1 MADKKQESGL
11 GKVITV
17 VGNRPQFIKAAV
29 VEKALREQVTRP
41 YESILVNTGQHYDA
55 LLSDVFFKQLE
66 IPSPHYDLK
75 IGSGPIVDQIG
86 MMLAP
91 LRKIFEQERPDALL
105 VYGDTNSTIAAA
117 IAAAH
122 LDIPV
127 IHVEGGERL
136 YRRAGMPEEVNRV
149 VCDTLA
155 DLCLCSS
162 RKAVRFLKME
172 GFTHERAVF
181 AGDPMYDLFKMT
193 QAMLDDV
200 AAASPE
206 TYGLK
211 AGRYI
216 LSTVHRAENTS
227 DKAFFEGMLRV
238 LDEAPMPVLLPAHP
252 RLNALLA
259 EMEWKPSANLRII
272 EPLGYFD
279 FQRMLRDSALVMS
292 DSGGVNREAY
302 FSGKGCIIPL
312 DSGAWTEAVE
322 AGLAVNTGQD
332 LRKLEHALHHFRP
345 GAVELSHIENEF
357 GDGRSGYEIVARIA
371 EFVGRRAQ
379 RDEGPW
385 HPYGAFAQLPRARN
399 VLGFTYDALTT
410 ALRGLTV
417 GRSADDVLVRIDVSY
432 AFAGLEAL
440 SRIARDAGVRAL
452 FLVDPTSERYNL
464 ASPSCRAVLKTI
476 LGHGHAIGLLALT
489 DQGDAERELA
499 LLATIVGH
507 PVAASAEQGQPAIE
521 WRDLP
526 PHGKFSI
533 DDTLVWSDEQGIDP
547 ADIPAPDAHRRV
559 LVWLNPLLWSEGLR
573 APHDAILGLLQADM
587 HSAAGDIHALH
598 PEHFPFSGKSARA
611 GTP

>member
-1 MADKKQESGL
+1 M

-29 VEKALREQVTRP
+29 VEKALREQGTPP
-41 YESILVNTGQHYDA
+41 YESVLVNTGQHYDA

-66 IPSPHYDLK
+66 IPAPHYDLK

-91 LRKIFEQERPDALL
+91 LRKTFEKERPDALL

-117 IAAAH
+117 IVAAH

-162 RKAVRFLKME
+162 RKAVRFLKLE
-172 GFTHERAVF
+172 GFTDERAVF

-193 QAMLDDV
+193 QVMLVDV
-200 AAASPE
+200 ATVSPE
-206 TYGLK
+206 SYGLS
-211 AGRYI
+211 AGQYI
-216 LSTVHRAENTS
+216 LSTVHRAENTA
-227 DKAFFEGMLRV
+227 DEVFFEGMLRL
-238 LDEAPMPVLLPAHP
+238 LDAAPMPVLLPAHP
-252 RLNALLA
+252 RLTALLA
-259 EMEWKPSANLRII
+259 EMDWKPSGNLRII
-272 EPLGYFD
+272 KPLGYFD

-332 LRKLEHALHHFRP
+332 LHKLEHALRHFRP
-345 GAVELSHIENEF
+345 GIADLSQIENEF
-357 GDGRSGYEIVARIA
+357 GNGRAGHEIVARIA
-371 EFVGRRAQ
+371 AFVDRRSQ

-385 HPYGAFAQLPRARN
+385 HPYGSFDHLPRARN
-399 VLGFTYDALTT
+399 VLGFTHAALAT
-410 ALRGLTV
+410 ALRGLTA
-417 GRSADDVLVRIDVSY
+417 GRRAEDVLVRIDVSY
-432 AFAGLEAL
+432 ALAGLEAL
-440 SRIARDAGVRAL
+440 SKIAHDACVRAL
-452 FLVDPTSERYNL
+452 FLVSPSSERYNL
-464 ASPSCRAVLKTI
+464 AAPASRAVLQTI
-476 LGHGHAIGLLALT
+476 TGHGHAIGLLVEGNH
-489 DQGDAERELA
+489 GDIDRDLA
-499 LLATIVGH
+499 LLETIISA
-507 PVAASAEQGQPAIE
+507 PVAASAEHGQSVINWRNGPAG
-521 WRDLP
+521 DSSLTDYS
-526 PHGKFSI
+526 F
-533 DDTLVWSDEQGIDP
+533 VWSDEQGMNPIDMP
-547 ADIPAPDAHRRV
+547 SPDVHRRV
-559 LVWLNPLLWSEGLR
+559 LVWLNPLLWSESLK

-587 HSAAGDIHALH
+587 RSAAAEIHALY
-598 PEHFPFSGKSARA
+598 PEHFPFSG
-611 GTP
+611 TP